1 MEGKTPQEG
10 PGRLYD
16 RPVRPRHARCR
27 SQGQLDCLDSN
38 HDDTNVD
45 HMCTGQANG
54 RVLRAPSHL
63 RASSYTA
70 HGRSSSRVAWDG
82 RVSVLANHTP
92 SHTPPQSPRL
102 HSIRPRPLSA
112 ISLPDHSIGRPTVL
126 ADRWSYDRERMPSPP
141 PGPHGSR
148 PGTPMSEHEAFE
160 TTFSR
165 PASIFTESRSSSR
178 PQSILLSG
186 PTDPGYPHTPS
197 TPTLRIIPPPP
208 DSGRESQQLSEHSH
222 RHSYHLLTSEEMEML
237 SRPPPAQRA
246 MSATASESASSS
258 PGSSTPNNSGEPS
271 HLDPKHKDER
281 HARPQNN
288 DNKEADE
295 AKPGCCGLCELS
307 TAKLISGKFGAWFV
321 GTAIHAT
328 FGAVV
333 GCIVALTVGCR

>member
-1 MEGKTPQEG
+1 MEGQTPQQG
-10 PGRLYD
+10 PGRPYD
-16 RPVRPRHARCR
+16 RPARPRHARCR
-27 SQGQLDCLDSN
+27 SQGQLDCLDNN
-38 HDDTNVD
+38 HYDTDVD
-45 HMCTGQANG
+45 HMCHGQGNG

-70 HGRSSSRVAWDG
+70 YEPSSSRVAWDG
-82 RVSVLANHTP
+82 RVSVSANHTP
-92 SHTPPQSPRL
+92 SHSPPQSPVLR
-102 HSIRPRPLSA
+102 SIRPRPLSA
-112 ISLPDHSIGRPTVL
+112 ISLPNHSTGRPTVL

-141 PGPHGSR
+141 PGSHGSR

-165 PASIFTESRSSSR
+165 PASTFTESRPSSR

-186 PTDPGYPHTPS
+186 PTDPSYPHTTS
-197 TPTLRIIPPPP
+197 TPTLRVIPPPP
-208 DSGRESQQLSEHSH
+208 DSDRGSQRLSEHSH

-237 SRPPPAQRA
+237 SRPPLAQRP
-246 MSATASESASSS
+246 MSATPLESPSPS

-281 HARPQNN
+281 HARPENN
-288 DNKEADE
+288 DEGMKE

-328 FGAVV
+328 FGAMV